1 VARKAIFA
9 RPCEGKIGVIEAKF
23 RVLVTSS
30 ELIANAG
37 NMLTGIGA
45 QIDTMAG
52 KVTEAR
58 LIEALANPT
67 QAIVMRGNPP
77 ITRAVLEAAAP
88 HLRVIAKP
96 GAGVDSVDLDA
107 ATDYGVPIMTAG
119 HANAPAVAEITIGF
133 MLALGRD
140 IVRLDARTRGGNW
153 HRDDYNSAELSG
165 RTLGLVGF
173 GRIGRRV
180 AELAQAFGMRVLVF
194 TRTPAKVTPDLA
206 EVAETLDVLLR
217 AADFVSLHCPL
228 SEATRGL
235 MSRAAL
241 AALRTGAFLINTG
254 RGALVDE
261 AALAEALASGH
272 LAGAALDTLSEEPPA
287 SDNPLLS
294 APNLILTP
302 HIAGLTTGAM
312 RRTGI
317 ATAQNIIAVLTG
329 GKIEPANVANPDV
342 LERLKARA

>member
-1 VARKAIFA
+1 LSDGR
-9 RPCEGKIGVIEAKF
+9 F

-30 ELIANAG
+30 ELIPNAG
-37 NMLTGIGA
+37 DMLVRVGA
-45 QIDTMAG
+45 SIDTITG

-58 LIEALANPT
+58 LIEALAKPT

-96 GAGVDSVDLDA
+96 GAGVDSVDLKA
-107 ATDYGVPIMTAG
+107 ATEHGIPIMTAG
-119 HANAPAVAEITIGF
+119 YGNAPAVAEITIGF

-140 IVRLDARTRGGNW
+140 VVRLDRRTRGGDW
-153 HRDDYNSAELSG
+153 RRDDYDSSELSG
-165 RTLGLVGF
+165 QTLGLVGF

-180 AELAQAFGMRVLVF
+180 AELARAFGMRVLVF
-194 TRTPAKVTPDLA
+194 TRTPGKVTPDLA
-206 EVAETLDVLLR
+206 ELAESLDALLR
-217 AADFVSLHCPL
+217 ESDYVSLHCPL
-228 SEATRGL
+228 DATTRGL
-235 MSRAAL
+235 ISGQAIAAMPC
-241 AALRTGAFLINTG
+241 GAFLINTG

-272 LAGAALDTLSEEPPA
+272 LAGAALDTLSEEPPP

-302 HIAGLTTGAM
+302 HIAGLSTGAVQ
-312 RRTGI
+312 RTG
-317 ATAQNIIAVLTG
+317 ATTAENIIAVLTG
-329 GKIEPANVANPDV
+329 GEIERANVANPDV

>member
-1 VARKAIFA
+1 MNESR
-9 RPCEGKIGVIEAKF
+9 F

-30 ELIANAG
+30 EMIPRAAE
-37 NMLTGIGA
+37 MLAAIGA
-45 QIDTMAG
+45 SLETIAG

-58 LIEALANPT
+58 LIEAVARPT

-96 GAGVDSVDLDA
+96 GAGVDSVDVKA
-107 ATDYGVPIMTAG
+107 ATEHGIPIMTAG
-119 HANAPAVAEITIGF
+119 YGNAPAVAEITIGF

-140 IVRLDARTRGGNW
+140 IIRLDSRTRGGDW
-153 HRDDYNSAELSG
+153 RRDDYNSSELSG

-180 AELAQAFGMRVLVF
+180 AELAKAFGMRVLVF
-194 TRTPAKVTPDLA
+194 TRTPAKVTPNLA
-206 EVAETLDVLLR
+206 ELAQSFDALLR
-217 AADFVSLHCPL
+217 EADYVSLHCPL
-228 SEATRGL
+228 DETTRGL
-235 MSRAAL
+235 LSREAIAAM
-241 AALRTGAFLINTG
+241 RPGTFLINTG

-261 AALAEALASGH
+261 TALAQALTSGH
-272 LAGAALDTLSEEPPA
+272 LAGAALDTLKEEPPP

-302 HIAGLTTGAM
+302 HIAGLTTGAVQ
-312 RRTGI
+312 RTGTT
-317 ATAQNIIAVLTG
+317 TAANIIAVLTG
-329 GKIEPANVANPDV
+329 GKIERANVANPEV
-342 LERLKARA
+342 LERLKARP

>member
-1 VARKAIFA
+1 VSESR
-9 RPCEGKIGVIEAKF
+9 F

-30 ELIANAG
+30 EMIPRAAE
-37 NMLTGIGA
+37 MLTAIGA
-45 QIDTMAG
+45 SLETIAG

-58 LIEALANPT
+58 LIEALAEPT

-88 HLRVIAKP
+88 HLKVIAKP
-96 GAGVDSVDLDA
+96 GAGVDSVDLKA
-107 ATDYGVPIMTAG
+107 ATEHRIPIMTAG
-119 HANAPAVAEITIGF
+119 YGNAPAVAEITIGF

-140 IVRLDARTRGGNW
+140 VIRLDRRTRRGDW
-153 HRDDYNSAELSG
+153 RRDDYNSSELSG

-180 AELAQAFGMRVLVF
+180 AELAKAFGMRVLVF

-206 EVAETLDVLLR
+206 EVAESFDALLR
-217 AADFVSLHCPL
+217 EADYVSLHCPL
-228 SEATRGL
+228 DETTRGL
-235 MSRAAL
+235 MSREAIAAM
-241 AALRTGAFLINTG
+241 RPGTFLINTG

-261 AALAEALASGH
+261 TALAQALTSGH
-272 LAGAALDTLSEEPPA
+272 LAGAALDTLSEEPPP

-302 HIAGLTTGAM
+302 HIAGLTTGAVQ
-312 RRTGI
+312 RTGTT
-317 ATAQNIIAVLTG
+317 TAANIIAVLTG
-329 GKIEPANVANPDV
+329 GEIDRNNVANPEV
-342 LERLKARA
+342 LERLNARV